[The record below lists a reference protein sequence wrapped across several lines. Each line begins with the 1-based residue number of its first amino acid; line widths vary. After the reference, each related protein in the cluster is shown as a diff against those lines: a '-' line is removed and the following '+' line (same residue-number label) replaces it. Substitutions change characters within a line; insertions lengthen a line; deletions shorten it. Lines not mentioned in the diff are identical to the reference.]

1 MVAIQVATDL
11 HQISSFQ
18 PWARRRDNGPVLH
31 PENRFMSEERYMRE
45 ALDLARANIQAGGRP
60 FGAVLVY
67 QGQVIARAVNEIH
80 STQDPT
86 AHAELQAIR
95 KAAQA
100 LGQARLDGAEIYASG
115 HPCPMCLAAMHLCG
129 IARAWFAYDN
139 DESEPY
145 GLSTAVVYAQMARA
159 PQQQSLPLRPLKP
172 AGEAGLYQQWKQAN
186 AQ

>member
-1 MVAIQVATDL
+1 MSD
-11 HQISSFQ
+11 
-18 PWARRRDNGPVLH
+18 
-31 PENRFMSEERYMRE
+31 ERFMRE

-67 QGQVIARAVNEIH
+67 QGKVLARAVNEIH

-86 AHAELQAIR
+86 THAEMQAIR

-115 HPCPMCLAAMHLCG
+115 HPCPMCLSAMHLCG
-129 IARAWFAYDN
+129 VSRVVYGASN
-139 DESEPY
+139 EQGEPY
-145 GLSTAVVYAQMARA
+145 GLSTAAVYAQMARS
-159 PQQQSLPLRPLKP
+159 PQQQSLPLRALKP
-172 AGEAGLYQQWKQAN
+172 SGEAGLYLEWKQAN